1 MCLEFTSGWHVL
13 KVIYYTEV
21 IRINVA
27 RPTKRTPEII
37 GKLEQAFS
45 LDCTVAEACFQ
56 AGIAES
62 TYFEWCKSDPQLSE
76 RMKAL
81 KNKMVL
87 KARQTIFNDMNDP
100 TTAKWYLERKR
111 KEEFSMKLH
120 GVNADED
127 SEIPESYTVV
137 IERKDCRVPK

>member
-1 MCLEFTSGWHVL
+1 M
-13 KVIYYTEV
+13 
-21 IRINVA
+21 A
-27 RPTKRTPEII
+27 RPTIKTPEII
-37 GKLEQAFS
+37 SKLEQAFS

-62 TYFEWCKSDPQLSE
+62 TYYDWCKDDIELSE
-76 RMKAL
+76 RFKTL

-87 KARQTIFNDMNDP
+87 KARQTLFDNLDDP

-120 GVNADED
+120 GLPIDE
-127 SEIPESYTVV
+127 ELE
-137 IERKDCRVPK
+137 EPKSFTIVFNEVDGRDPKRREEEF

>member
-1 MCLEFTSGWHVL
+1 M
-13 KVIYYTEV
+13 
-21 IRINVA
+21 A
-27 RPTKRTPEII
+27 RPTKQTPEII
-37 GKLEQAFS
+37 TKLEQAFS

-62 TYFEWCKSDPQLSE
+62 TYFDWSKSDPQFSE

-87 KARQTIFNDMNDP
+87 KARQTIFNDMSDP

-111 KEEFSMKLH
+111 KEEFSTKLH
-120 GVNADED
+120 GVNVDDD
-127 SEIPESYTVV
+127 SELPESYTVV
-137 IERKDCRVPK
+137 IERKDARITHDE